1 MNEIQTDNEEENDT
15 SHDRLLQM
23 PEESKKAENEEDIIS
38 KSIGDFG
45 RWQLLL
51 TFILSLVNIPCTW
64 HIFAPTFHSRDRDF
78 WCEKPTQ
85 FQFVDFDQWENCQS
99 SDHCWITQTISD
111 NISDLCTNNTDTT
124 MVRCTNWLFAGEG
137 STIVS
142 DFQLVCD
149 RKKLINLSEMM
160 FLAGVA
166 VGGLVSGMVS
176 DKYGRK
182 KTLIASVFMQC
193 SLGTMV
199 AFAPWFELY
208 VVLRCCLGF
217 FSVSVVFSGF
227 VLAIELVGGHWRTIT
242 GISYLFPVSL
252 GYCTIAGLAYLLQD
266 WRHLQLAVSL
276 PGVAFLGTWFL
287 LPESPRWLLAL
298 GRTKEVL
305 QILETAAKWNNKE
318 LPSNLDKQL
327 IPEEGDQEENKNV
340 GVKDLFKTAPMRT
353 KTLILFLI
361 WFGVYLVYYGLV
373 LNIGNIG
380 GNIYVNS
387 VLTGLVEVPA
397 VALSIFILIK
407 GGRRWPLALTMIF
420 SGIFAALAIPVSWI
434 SQDLQWLITTFTMTS
449 KFCISSSNAIMP
461 VFTAELYPTII
472 RNIGV
477 GAANVPAGIALMLV
491 PYLWEL
497 VHLHT
502 SLPLL
507 VIAIFGIV
515 GGASTL
521 FLPETGSK
529 PLENT
534 LHNTQP
540 SVRNSTTPSTNGDAR
555 KTNNNFYA

>member
-1 MNEIQTDNEEENDT
+1 MNDIHTDDEEDEDT
-15 SHDRLLQM
+15 VQDRLLHMTDGPKQA
-23 PEESKKAENEEDIIS
+23 PKNDEDIIS

-64 HIFAPTFHSRDRDF
+64 HIFAPTFHAREHTY
-78 WCEKPTQ
+78 WCVNSGLQ
-85 FQFVDFDQWENCQS
+85 NISADQWKHCVSN
-99 SDHCWITQTISD
+99 DHCWINNTGLYNNSQLICSDIIDIKTKCTDWDFAETGTTIISD
-111 NISDLCTNNTDTT
+111 FN
-124 MVRCTNWLFAGEG
+124 
-137 STIVS
+137 
-142 DFQLVCD
+142 LVCD
-149 RKKLINLSEMM
+149 RKKLINLAEMM

-166 VGGLVSGMVS
+166 AGGLASGIIS

-182 KTLIASVFMQC
+182 RTLLISVFMQC
-193 SLGTMV
+193 SLGTAI
-199 AFAPWFELY
+199 AFAPCFELY
-208 VVLRCCLGF
+208 AVLRCCLGF

-227 VLAIELVGGHWRTIT
+227 VLAIELVSGHWRTIT

-252 GYCTIAGLAYLLQD
+252 GYCTLAGLAYLLRD
-266 WRHLQLAVSL
+266 WRHLQLAMSL
-276 PGVAFLGTWFL
+276 PGTVFLTTWFFM
-287 LPESPRWLLAL
+287 PESPRWLLAL

-305 QILETAAKWNNKE
+305 KILERAAKFNKKE
-318 LPSNLDKQL
+318 LPSELEKHL
-327 IPEEGDQEENKNV
+327 EPPRSPDQEEQTSV
-340 GVKDLFKTAPMRT
+340 GVTDLFKTAKMRT

-380 GNIYVNS
+380 GDIYLNS

-397 VALSIFILIK
+397 VAISIFILIK
-407 GGRRWPLALTMIF
+407 GGRRWPLALTMIL

-434 SQDLQWLITTFTMTS
+434 SGDLQWLITTFTMTS

-477 GAANVPAGIALMLV
+477 GAANVPAGTALMLV

-497 VHLHT
+497 STLNK

-515 GGASTL
+515 GGAFTL

-529 PLENT
+529 PLSDT
-534 LHNTQP
+534 LESSESSN
-540 SVRNSTTPSTNGDAR
+540 NSSANGDINR
-555 KTNNNFYA
+555 NNNNTYT